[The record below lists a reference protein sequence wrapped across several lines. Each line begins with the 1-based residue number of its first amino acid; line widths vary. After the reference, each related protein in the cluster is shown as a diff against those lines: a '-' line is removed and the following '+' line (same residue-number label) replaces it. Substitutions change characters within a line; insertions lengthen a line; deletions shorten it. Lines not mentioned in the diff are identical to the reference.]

1 MDEVRYSE
9 ALSLHPLNETDL
21 RLFLL
26 PFRALRPHFG
36 VDDVG
41 QLRPFHLFELDL
53 PLRNLFGD
61 FAAPAHFVLRH
72 HFLEVFPLL
81 RLFLLFLIGFD
92 LFLSQSADSA
102 EDVGVDS
109 NRL

>member
-41 QLRPFHLFELDL
+41 QLRPLHLFELDL
-53 PLRNLFGD
+53 PLRNL
-61 FAAPAHFVLRH
+61 HRRKVT
-72 HFLEVFPLL
+72 FLEILL
-81 RLFLLFLIGFD
+81 PPRILFFAITFWRCSL
-92 LFLSQSADSA
+92 
-102 EDVGVDS
+102 
-109 NRL
+109 